1 MIFISQPTFFPWLG
15 YFDLIDQSELV
26 VLLDDVSFA
35 KQSWQTRNN
44 FKTNTGLKPFIIPI
58 SSKNSK
64 SKLIK
69 DTLIFDNHNLTKKFN
84 HFLTTNYSKS
94 KYFKNYID
102 ELNNNFKTKIDNRNL
117 LELNLNMIN
126 WCLKV
131 IGIKKKIILSSSLNC
146 KLTKTEKIIEICK
159 KLDFN
164 KYLSTS
170 GAVEY
175 LSNDKKMFIENKI
188 EVYEHQYKHPIYKQ
202 NYGKFVEFACILD
215 LIFNEGPNSYD
226 VIISGRRKSVKI
238 FN

>member
-15 YFDLIDQSELV
+15 YFDLIDQSKLV

-44 FKTNTGLKPFIIPI
+44 FKTTTGLKPFIIPI
-58 SSKNSK
+58 SSKGAK

-69 DTLIFDNHNLTKKFN
+69 DTLIFDNNNLSKKFY
-84 HFLTTNYSKS
+84 HFLITNYSKS

-102 ELNNNFKTKIDNRNL
+102 DLNNIFKIKIDNGNL
-117 LELNLNMIN
+117 LELNFDIIL

-131 IGIKKKIILSSSLNC
+131 LGIKKKVILSSTLNC
-146 KLTKTEKIIEICK
+146 NLTKTEKIIEICK
-159 KLDFN
+159 KLNFN

-170 GAVEY
+170 GSIEY
-175 LSNDKKMFIENKI
+175 LSNDKKMFKENKI

-202 NYGKFVEFACILD
+202 NFGKFSEYACVLD
-215 LIFNEGPNSYD
+215 LIFNEGPNSYN
-226 VIISGRRKSVKI
+226 VIISGRTKNKKI
-238 FN
+238 FY